1 MMTKFKF
8 LLSVVGLFGVAMAY
22 GQATANAVTV
32 KGTPYLQEAYQNG
45 VVYYGDKSLSVPV
58 RYNAFQDLIEYQQNG
73 KALVLD
79 PKLTIKKVQFGDA
92 TFVPQA
98 FDKKLGYYILLDSG
112 KMSLYAKKKITL
124 LPGRKG
130 GALDGSD
137 QAPEYKPSPDE
148 FFYKIGD
155 GPLQEIG
162 SIKSMISNLPD
173 KQDEMSAFAK
183 KEKISPKK
191 EKEVV
196 QLVQY
201 YNSLQ

>member
-1 MMTKFKF
+1 MMSKFKF
-8 LLSVVGLFGVAMAY
+8 LLSVVGLFSVMMAT
-22 GQATANAVTV
+22 GQATTAVTV
-32 KGTPYLQEAYQNG
+32 KGTPYLHEAYQDG
-45 VVYYGDKSLSVPV
+45 VVYYGDKSLTVPV

-79 PKLTIKKVQFGDA
+79 PKLTIKKVQLGSSV
-92 TFVPQA
+92 FVPQA
-98 FDKKLGYYILLDSG
+98 YDKKLGYFMLLDSG
-112 KMSLYAKKKITL
+112 KMSLYAKKRITL

-148 FFYKIGD
+148 FFIKIGD
-155 GPLQEIG
+155 GQLQEVG
-162 SIKSMISNLPD
+162 TIKSLVSGLPD
-173 KQDEMSAFAK
+173 KQEEVAAFAK

-191 EKEVV
+191 EKEMV